1 MHHRRLKNK
10 PITNVYTIELFKENT
25 HMHVHCRLPWW
36 QRFSLA
42 REKWWEKKNPWRYR
56 VTILLSMTQCN
67 FRTRLGP
74 ISSLDILIRRAPF
87 WPADIH
93 TVHAREWRERLK
105 PVTQPVWLVQTPGR
119 LIAHT
124 QQDIDTISSE
134 VFLFSPFFA
143 YQKKTSVIRVT
154 VGEKTKPFLYTHTHQ
169 TSIGNGT
176 FTSSIWDQFARVCFK
191 DNQNCV
197 SPLRRTQFELFK
209 THKCK
214 SLPYWMSKRFHYLSI
229 IYWKNTLL

>member
-87 WPADIH
+87 WPADTHSSCARMTREAKTGYTTSVTSPNSRTTYRAYSTGYWHDFFRGFSFLSIFRVPEKNLCYQGNCRRKNQTVLIH
-93 TVHAREWRERLK
+93 TH
-105 PVTQPVWLVQTPGR
+105 TPNKYR
-119 LIAHT
+119 
-124 QQDIDTISSE
+124 
-134 VFLFSPFFA
+134 
-143 YQKKTSVIRVT
+143 
-154 VGEKTKPFLYTHTHQ
+154 
-169 TSIGNGT
+169 
-176 FTSSIWDQFARVCFK
+176 
-191 DNQNCV
+191 
-197 SPLRRTQFELFK
+197 
-209 THKCK
+209 
-214 SLPYWMSKRFHYLSI
+214 
-229 IYWKNTLL
+229 